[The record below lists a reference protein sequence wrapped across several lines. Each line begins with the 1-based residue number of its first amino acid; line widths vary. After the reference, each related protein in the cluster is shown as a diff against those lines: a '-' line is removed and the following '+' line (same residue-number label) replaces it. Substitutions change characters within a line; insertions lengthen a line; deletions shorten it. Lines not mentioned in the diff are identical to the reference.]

1 MDELSRFEKIDLKV
15 KQETEKADRR
25 LKEMKDEEAIKE
37 VLQRVFPQTP
47 IMRITS
53 LANDL
58 AQDRQSSIDSFLY
71 LIENDLVN
79 IEAFNELTR
88 QRLDGVLDP
97 SQSEVVLSK
106 FIATITCS
114 KEPMKHI
121 FPECRGITCLEC
133 VQTNLKG
140 LPSYE
145 IKVEKSTFRRSD
157 VCTECGDFLDETD
170 ELKISGNRIYYTCS
184 HCGHK
189 GWNQIFVTEKIES

>member
-1 MDELSRFEKIDLKV
+1 MDELSRFETIDIKV
-15 KQETEKADRR
+15 KQEAEKADRR

-37 VLQRVFPQTP
+37 VLQKVFPKTP
-47 IMRITS
+47 VMRITS

-58 AQDRQSSIDSFLY
+58 AQDRQSSIDSFMY

-79 IEAFNELTR
+79 IEAFNELTK
-88 QRLDGVLDP
+88 QRLDGVIDK
-97 SQSEVVLSK
+97 SQGDVVLSK

-133 VQTNLKG
+133 IQVNLKG
-140 LPSYE
+140 LPSYDV
-145 IKVEKSTFRRSD
+145 KVEKSTSKRSD
-157 VCTECGDFLDETD
+157 VCTECGDFLDPTD
-170 ELKISGNRIYYTCS
+170 DLKISGNRIYYTCS

-189 GWNQIFVTEKIES
+189 GWNQIFVTDKVE

>member
-25 LKEMKDEEAIKE
+25 LKEMKDEDAIIE
-37 VLQRVFPQTP
+37 VLEKVFPKSSA
-47 IMRITS
+47 MRIKS

-58 AQDRQSSIDSFLY
+58 AQDRQSSVDSFLY

-79 IEAFNELTR
+79 TEAFNELTR
-88 QRLDGVLDP
+88 KRMDGVIDP
-97 SQSEVVLSK
+97 TQTEVVLTK
-106 FIATITCS
+106 YIATVTCS

-133 VQTNLKG
+133 IQKNLKG
-140 LPSYE
+140 LPSYHVT
-145 IKVEKSTFRRSD
+145 VEKSTFRRSD

-170 ELKISGNRIYYTCS
+170 ELKVSGNRIYYTCS
-184 HCGHK
+184 DCGHK
-189 GWNQIFVTEKIES
+189 GWNQIFMADKIE